1 MERALEMDEIQK
13 LMRKYILTAICLVG
27 LGLTVLGAQTIKAQR
42 VWMDTTEYSHKAS
55 ESIVNIINTYSP
67 QLHVKMN
74 KVVGYTTQTMYSY
87 APESPL
93 SNMAADALLA
103 IAKRHYGTDKVDFA
117 LTNFGGIRTFFPK
130 GDLTLYYVYAA
141 FPFENAL
148 VLVSLKGEHVLELFE
163 HMALSRVEA
172 LAGVQLVIEEG
183 KVKELLINGHPVDE
197 KRTYHIATIDF
208 LLGGGDRMT
217 VLSKNT
223 GTDYSGITLRDVM
236 LQYITAFY
244 EKGEPIPGKT
254 DKRVVVIQKDNAS

>member
-1 MERALEMDEIQK
+1 MLARLPFGSVPLWQLLTSLALLFLTFITIVHFSAKIYRVGILMYGKKITWKELWKWMRYK
-13 LMRKYILTAICLVG
+13 NWMRKYILTAICLVG

-141 FPFENAL
+141 L
-148 VLVSLKGEHVLELFE
+148 
-163 HMALSRVEA
+163 
-172 LAGVQLVIEEG
+172 
-183 KVKELLINGHPVDE
+183 
-197 KRTYHIATIDF
+197 
-208 LLGGGDRMT
+208 
-217 VLSKNT
+217 
-223 GTDYSGITLRDVM
+223 
-236 LQYITAFY
+236 
-244 EKGEPIPGKT
+244 PI
-254 DKRVVVIQKDNAS
+254 